1 MDNIKRKIG
10 IALIVVITISCICI
24 IALFALQGK
33 STEIKEN
40 NDNNEV
46 VEGDTEVVYTSQKL
60 RDPTKFYSIEA
71 CIQENI
77 DKDFIA
83 KDMNILEG
91 DTIFNYAVY
100 GIDKN
105 NKEKYFIVRTD
116 IENMTFLIEELED
129 KYSDISQINL
139 ETDRKEIRDNGK
151 NIFEYIAMISDE
163 QMCRIYLEQFLK
175 LELENTEEA
184 YQLLEEEYKKER
196 FPTYKDYQ
204 EYVEENQ
211 EIIQE
216 SVLSKYSVEHYDDY
230 TQYVLVD
237 VYNNTYTLNA
247 TSVMTY
253 TIKLDNYTIKVD
265 DYANNY
271 KKLSNENKVQSNVYI
286 FLQMI
291 NTKDY
296 KHAYE
301 LLDETFKKNNF
312 STIEQFKEY
321 VKNNFFAYNLN
332 ISSEISIK
340 EEGNYYIYETTIR
353 SNSGSAAETRKL
365 TVIMKLKEET
375 DFVMSFSIE

>member
-1 MDNIKRKIG
+1 
-10 IALIVVITISCICI
+10 
-24 IALFALQGK
+24 
-33 STEIKEN
+33 
-40 NDNNEV
+40 
-46 VEGDTEVVYTSQKL
+46 
-60 RDPTKFYSIEA
+60 
-71 CIQENI
+71 
-77 DKDFIA
+77 
-83 KDMNILEG
+83 MNILEG

-139 ETDRKEIRDNGK
+139 KTDRKEIRDNGQ
-151 NIFEYIAMISDE
+151 NTFEYIEMISDE

-216 SVLSKYSVEHYDDY
+216 SILSKYSVEHYDDY

-237 VYNNTYTLNA
+237 VYNNTYTLNT

-301 LLDETFKKNNF
+301 LLDETFRKNNF
-312 STIEQFKEY
+312 STINQFKEY

-340 EEGNYYIYETTIR
+340 EEGNYYIYETNIR
-353 SNSGSAAETRKL
+353 SNSGSVAETRKL